1 MDVDLNDD
9 RDFSERRGCEFD
21 QLLLV
26 KKEEPL
32 FDHWKALIV
41 VLSDR
46 TVPTNRATTSRGK
59 VRGQL
64 LETRIQRPAVRL
76 PRCSKFPLSGPS
88 LGSSVPV

>member
-41 VLSDR
+41 VLHQE
-46 TVPTNRATTSRGK
+46 K
-59 VRGQL
+59 
-64 LETRIQRPAVRL
+64 RISVIRL
-76 PRCSKFPLSGPS
+76 NYMFLQ
-88 LGSSVPV
+88 